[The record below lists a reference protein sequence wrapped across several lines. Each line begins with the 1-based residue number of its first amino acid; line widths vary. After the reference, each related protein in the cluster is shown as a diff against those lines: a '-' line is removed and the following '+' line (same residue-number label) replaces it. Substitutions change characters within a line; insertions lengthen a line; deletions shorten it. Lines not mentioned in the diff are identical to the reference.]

1 VGLLLREVEAAGA
14 KDSTLTIFFS
24 DNGIPFPS
32 GKTNL
37 GFEQGQ
43 AEPLLISSP
52 LQKHRGL
59 LRSSAVVS
67 SLDLLPTILDWAGVE
82 YPRSATAAG
91 KPVTLSGA
99 SLLTLLDTTPK
110 DWRATAYGSHQFH
123 SLYAYYPMR
132 SLRTPTHRLVHNLN
146 YDLTFPIL
154 EDVFNTPTWTA
165 IESAG
170 EAGTSTGWVY
180 DYKAYKNRPEW
191 QLFDIRSDPLC
202 RYNLAGNASAA
213 TTLATMQA
221 QLREWR
227 LETNDPWVAC
237 TTGAVPGK
245 SWADEHVEI
254 CSF

>member
-1 VGLLLREVEAAGA
+1 MGVGLLLREVEAAGA

-99 SLLTLLDTTPK
+99 SLASD
-110 DWRATAYGSHQFH
+110 
-123 SLYAYYPMR
+123 
-132 SLRTPTHRLVHNLN
+132 SLRLPPVPQPLRLLP
-146 YDLTFPIL
+146 DAL
-154 EDVFNTPTWTA
+154 A
-165 IESAG
+165 
-170 EAGTSTGWVY
+170 
-180 DYKAYKNRPEW
+180 
-191 QLFDIRSDPLC
+191 SDPHP
-202 RYNLAGNASAA
+202 SAR
-213 TTLATMQA
+213 A
-221 QLREWR
+221 QPEL
-227 LETNDPWVAC
+227 
-237 TTGAVPGK
+237 
-245 SWADEHVEI
+245 
-254 CSF
+254 